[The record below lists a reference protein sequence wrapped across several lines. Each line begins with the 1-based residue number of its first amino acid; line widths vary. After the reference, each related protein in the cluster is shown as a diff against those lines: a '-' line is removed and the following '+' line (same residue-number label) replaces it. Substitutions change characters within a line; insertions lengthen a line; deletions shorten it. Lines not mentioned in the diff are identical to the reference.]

1 MTQWRIIAIF
11 LGMSLI
17 NASCQHSGV
26 MTCDNISIDTTST
39 LYVFYPNYK
48 GIKWVCS
55 NSPNENNDSILFC
68 CTAAFS
74 KDYSIEI
81 NHSKI
86 CGSHITEGKYYEGY
100 QHHLINGAFLYSNGE
115 YTFLHDS
122 LTNIIKS
129 HEGMSNTFAFC
140 QMRLDTTIVS
150 IPSDSI
156 YFEKFGWRGYKN
168 LEGRLRL
175 SMTKFKYRALCEKDR
190 KLCIIESKEDVTLT
204 QFRKNL
210 CDYGVTHALYLDTGV
225 GWSYSWYRDNNNEVQ
240 VLHPHVHPFNTNW
253 LIFYK

>member
-1 MTQWRIIAIF
+1 MAQWRIIAIC

-17 NASCQHSGV
+17 IASCQHSGR
-26 MTCDNISIDTTST
+26 MKCDNISIDTTST
-39 LYVFYPNYK
+39 LYVFYPNYN

-100 QHHLINGAFLYSNGE
+100 KHKLINGAFIYRNGR

-122 LTNIIKS
+122 LIDNIKS
-129 HEGMSNTFAFC
+129 HEGLYNTFAFS

-156 YFEKFGWRGYKN
+156 YFEMFGWRCYRN
-168 LEGRLRL
+168 LEGKLRL

-190 KLCIIESKEDVTLT
+190 KLCIIESKEGVTLT

-210 CDYGVTHALYLDTGV
+210 CDYGVTHALYLDTGF
-225 GWSYSWYRDNNNEVQ
+225 GWSYSWYRDNNNEVH
-240 VLHPHVHPFNTNW
+240 VLHPHLHPFNTNW

>member
-1 MTQWRIIAIF
+1 MAQWRIIAIC

-17 NASCQHSGV
+17 IASCQHSGR
-26 MTCDNISIDTTST
+26 MKCDNISIDTTST

-100 QHHLINGAFLYSNGE
+100 KHKLINGAFIYRNGR

-122 LTNIIKS
+122 LIDNIKS
-129 HEGMSNTFAFC
+129 HEGLYNTFAFS

-156 YFEKFGWRGYKN
+156 YFEMFGWRIYRN
-168 LEGRLRL
+168 LEGKLRL

-190 KLCIIESKEDVTLT
+190 KLCIIESKEGVTLT

-210 CDYGVTHALYLDTGV
+210 CDYGVTHALYLDTGF
-225 GWSYSWYRDNNNEVQ
+225 GWSYSWYRDNNNEVH
-240 VLHPHVHPFNTNW
+240 VLHPHLHPFNTNW